1 MAIGSAPAMIVFL
14 KYLGQGVRIVC
25 QFIRDHQLFGQ
36 AGIPQKK
43 RRGFNRYRGYFFK
56 NVI

>member
-1 MAIGSAPAMIVFL
+1 MFL
-14 KYLGQGVRIVC
+14 KYLGQGLRIVC

-56 NVI
+56 KNVI